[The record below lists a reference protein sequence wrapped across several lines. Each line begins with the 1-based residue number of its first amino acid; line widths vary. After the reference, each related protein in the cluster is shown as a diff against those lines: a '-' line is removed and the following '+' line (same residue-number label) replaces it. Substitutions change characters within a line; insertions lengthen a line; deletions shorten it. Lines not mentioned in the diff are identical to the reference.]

1 MNMVQFGNGNCYMGM
16 GIKNIFS
23 HTSNSR
29 LSNKYNAHT
38 MGIPWIWE
46 WTWCNLGSGM
56 GTGIAIWEWVGNGIR
71 NSFPQTSASR
81 PLLSEMKKRSVE
93 RGTQRIWLLHAVE
106 HSLALGELAVAE
118 LRTSGRPAVVL
129 GVQRVRRSQYGIISR
144 AEMWM
149 ECERRRLINA
159 ISSLLFD
166 PKIHVLIM
174 RLPDHSIKANTTY
187 RLYMYML
194 QVGLPVLW

>member
-1 MNMVQFGNGNCYMGM
+1 MYRWRSHLAKPALVLNFFAPRDANVHRNWEFWGFMFLSGKTVKMGMDMVQFGNGNCYMGM

-23 HTSNSR
+23 HTSKSR

-56 GTGIAIWEWVGNGIR
+56 GTGIAIWEWVGTGIR

-81 PLLSEMKKRSVE
+81 PLLSEMKKRSAE

-118 LRTSGRPAVVL
+118 LRASGRPA
-129 GVQRVRRSQYGIISR
+129 GRCTRSPTCKTLTIR
-144 AEMWM
+144 
-149 ECERRRLINA
+149 
-159 ISSLLFD
+159 
-166 PKIHVLIM
+166 H
-174 RLPDHSIKANTTY
+174 H
-187 RLYMYML
+187 
-194 QVGLPVLW
+194 